1 MTAMELIDDARRAMM
16 TNKNSNNSKQTPKVL
31 TDVEYKKIA
40 KSFDRIRE
48 KSMKRKRKD
57 TLADFIDAK

>member
-1 MTAMELIDDARRAMM
+1 MM
-16 TNKNSNNSKQTPKVL
+16 TSKNRNNSKQPPKAL

-40 KSFDRIRE
+40 KSFDRVRE
-48 KSMKRKRKD
+48 KSMKRKQKD